1 MTAGLTPA
9 ASERAQHCANVL
21 GALALAVADQTSDA
35 ISDSSGHAGSDAA
48 ALSALHQFLDRP
60 SVDVLRRVLG
70 LTPSGTVRLVDRLER
85 HGLVS
90 RGPGADGRTAALELT
105 AAGRRAARRVADERS
120 RVLLES
126 LVALTD
132 DELAEFDRLVGKVLV
147 GRMRGP
153 GATRWLCRMCD
164 LDACGRAEGRCPLA
178 NEARARY
185 A

>member
-1 MTAGLTPA
+1 MTPTAP
-9 ASERAQHCANVL
+9 ERAEHCANVL
-21 GALALAVADQTSDA
+21 GALALAVADETSDA
-35 ISDSSGHAGSDAA
+35 ISGSAGHAQSDAA
-48 ALSALHQFLDRP
+48 ALSALLQFLDRP
-60 SVDVLRRVLG
+60 SVDMLRRVLG
-70 LTPSGTVRLVDRLER
+70 LTPSGTVRVVDRLER
-85 HGLVS
+85 QGLVA

-120 RVLLES
+120 RVLLDS
-126 LVALTD
+126 LAALTD
-132 DELAEFDRLVGKVLV
+132 EELAELDRLVGKVLV

-185 A
+185 G